1 MNRNFTVEEL
11 KQVVREVVKEAV
23 IEMNVKNMRA
33 KDQRRVYYAKSEL
46 MEMYNLKGSMFD
58 MIVNDPNLKVVS
70 LAAGKHINSKKVY
83 RLESFE
89 RALQILEQSS

>member
-1 MNRNFTVEEL
+1 MGINFTVEEL
-11 KQVVREVVKEAV
+11 KEAVREVVRETV
-23 IEMNVKNMRA
+23 IEINKENMRA

-46 MEMYNLKGSMFD
+46 MEMYNIKGSMFD
-58 MIVNDPNLKVVS
+58 MIVNDPDLKVVS
-70 LAAGKHINSKKVY
+70 MAAGKHINSKKVY